1 MHLELR
7 DVAVNFGRRT
17 AASPRD
23 ATHSAVKLIAAKVM
37 QGQLFNQLI
46 HWATFEE
53 NDYMSF

>member
-46 HWATFEE
+46 H
-53 NDYMSF
+53 